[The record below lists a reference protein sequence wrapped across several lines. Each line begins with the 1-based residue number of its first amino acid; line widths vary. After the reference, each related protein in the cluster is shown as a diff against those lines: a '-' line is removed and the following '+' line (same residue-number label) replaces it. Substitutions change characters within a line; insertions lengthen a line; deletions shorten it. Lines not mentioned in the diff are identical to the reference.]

1 MSKKIPNIKDR
12 ILFFAENQE
21 ISKQEFFRKTGLNYS
36 NFTGKSKYSDLNSK
50 YLAEILLK
58 YPNINPFWLL
68 TGEGEMT
75 KSNIQNVH
83 IEGQNKHL
91 NNINGG
97 NNINISQNDISEII
111 EVQREMSDIIK
122 TAQSQLTESQKQIS
136 DLIKILN
143 K

>member
-1 MSKKIPNIKDR
+1 
-12 ILFFAENQE
+12 
-21 ISKQEFFRKTGLNYS
+21 
-36 NFTGKSKYSDLNSK
+36 
-50 YLAEILLK
+50 
-58 YPNINPFWLL
+58 
-68 TGEGEMT
+68 MT

>member
-68 TGEGEMT
+68 TGEGE
-75 KSNIQNVH
+75 
-83 IEGQNKHL
+83 
-91 NNINGG
+91 
-97 NNINISQNDISEII
+97 
-111 EVQREMSDIIK
+111 REMSDIIK